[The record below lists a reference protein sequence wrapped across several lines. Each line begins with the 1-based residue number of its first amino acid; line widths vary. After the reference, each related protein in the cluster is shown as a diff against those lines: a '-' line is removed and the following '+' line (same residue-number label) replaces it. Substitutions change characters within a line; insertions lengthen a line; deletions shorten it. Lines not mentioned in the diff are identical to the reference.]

1 MSDQSAAQ
9 PAAQST
15 GAQSQGPSL
24 VRALGPWAAMSIV
37 VGTVIG
43 SGIFLVPTT
52 MINILGSVKTVFAVW
67 IVAGVLSLFGALTY
81 AELAAMLPEAGGE
94 YAYLREAYGPFWG
107 FLYGWTQLWVAK
119 SGSIATLSAGFYTYL
134 TVLLPALGQPVVVFP
149 YHIGPDGSLLEIHY
163 GQLVGIGLIA
173 VLAAINYIG
182 VRVGGGVQVFV
193 TGLKV
198 VLIGGVIAVGLFSG
212 KGDLG
217 HLTQTIPASNVGISA
232 FLLAMVSALWAY
244 DGWNNVTMVASEIKE
259 PQKNLPKALVF
270 GTITVIVTYL
280 LANAAYFYV
289 LSPERVGKSPRLA
302 ADMMSAL
309 YGPTAGRLVTVAVL
323 ISILAALNGSILTG
337 ARVPYAMAHGGY
349 FFKSIAKVHPRFHTP
364 GNSIILLCAWSSLVL
379 LSGWFDN
386 LYRYVIFGSW
396 ILYALA
402 ITSVFVLRKKRPDL
416 ARPYRVVGYPWVPA
430 SFVLVAALLLVNSLQ
445 TYPRESLMGL
455 VLMVLGV
462 PFYWH
467 WKRRAPTPAS
477 SIKDRTTN

>member
-1 MSDQSAAQ
+1 
-9 PAAQST
+9 
-15 GAQSQGPSL
+15 
-24 VRALGPWAAMSIV
+24 MSIV

-43 SGIFLVPTT
+43 SGIFLVPTA
-52 MINILGSVKTVFAVW
+52 MINTVGSVKTVFAVW
-67 IVAGVLSLFGALTY
+67 VVAGVLSLFGALTY

-134 TVLLPALGQPVVVFP
+134 TVLLPGLGKPLVVFP

-163 GQLVGIGLIA
+163 GQLVGIALIA

-182 VRVGGGVQVFV
+182 VRAGGDLQVFV
-193 TGLKV
+193 TGLKM
-198 VLIGGVIAVGLFSG
+198 VLIGGVIALGLFSG
-212 KGDLG
+212 KGDLT
-217 HLTQTIPASNVGISA
+217 HLSQTIPASAVGVSA
-232 FLLAMVSALWAY
+232 FLAAMVSALWAY
-244 DGWNNVTMVASEIKE
+244 DGWNNVTMVSSEIKE

-270 GTITVIVTYL
+270 GTLAVIATYL

-289 LSPERVGKSPRLA
+289 LSPERVGKSQRLA

-309 YGPTAGRLVTVAVL
+309 YGPTAARLVTIAVL

-337 ARVPYAMAHGGY
+337 ARVPYAMARGGY

-364 GNSIILLCAWSSLVL
+364 ANSIFALCAWSSLVL
-379 LSGWFDN
+379 LSGWFDQ
-386 LYRYVIFGSW
+386 LYRFVIFGSW
-396 ILYALA
+396 ILYLLA
-402 ITSVFVLRKKRPDL
+402 TASVFVLRRKRPDL
-416 ARPYRVVGYPWVPA
+416 PRPYRVVGYPWVPA
-430 SFVLVAALLLVNSLQ
+430 SFVLVAGLLLVNSMQ
-445 TYPRESLMGL
+445 AYPRESLMGL

-467 WKRRAPTPAS
+467 WRRRAAARAPS
-477 SIKDRTTN
+477 DG